1 MGTCF
6 SKKKRSSS
14 PLPLPLPPPA
24 ATGYGYVVGEDPNDN
39 KNKPKSVSVVA
50 EPGRVEMKAKKPER
64 KQEQIEEEEEDQET
78 QVQVKKEVFIIKH
91 RKSHDGRGDRD
102 CGKSS
107 LPQNQIQ
114 QQPSVSDGGAD
125 VAAAS
130 ASPPVPQ
137 IANSTAKTGTCNELV
152 DDVDKVV
159 KRVRTQ
165 SCNKEELDA
174 ILLQCGRLS
183 RSNSSGHNR
192 RYSGS
197 KRSYDFDAVDG
208 HVNVNEICHEDA
220 DADGADEMSAADKIR
235 RHRQSSR
242 SRPSSPSS
250 QGRRRRRTPSR
261 ERNQQQQQQQR
272 SSSRERRTSRS
283 PSKRSSS
290 QQNPS
295 ASSSSNANA
304 NANGN
309 NRPGKMVSVPAA
321 AISSVAMVEK
331 TTHINNGESA
341 ATIKRISVKRNVGSP
356 RAQSPARANARGAPN
371 EGQQQQQPSLSR
383 SSSRKAEQSPY
394 RRNPLAEID
403 PNSLAYPQ
411 PHTNNKTKREIQTE
425 EDIPVKEPT
434 NLLNQAPMQKPNLEI
449 NNNRTVPHGVNYI
462 TSGTS
467 TMDSNKAM
475 SANCSSKERQQNVP
489 AEEAKGQPQ
498 GKPQTLT
505 RSRSSRR
512 SRDLDFDPETATLS
526 NPAAPSLYT
535 SLLLQDIHNFH
546 QQNTPNVV
554 SVPPCVTKA
563 CSILE
568 AVADLNSATKST
580 LTDQLNKKATPGSG
594 YNCSLNANYNVVG
607 KSIADQPKD
616 PFVESEVV
624 VNDDLMEPSFHKY
637 VTVRRGTGALEGGG
651 ILDMED
657 QESSGSNSFVSGT
670 SHSQQHHWG
679 LSSSSWE
686 PNSADSTDSWTSR
699 SNTREEG
706 PNHRTTPLSFDLD
719 EAAKRRLSGRKRDSD
734 DHHQRNGGIGRG
746 RLAATNTKGL
756 HTIPGVAAAASM

>member
-14 PLPLPLPPPA
+14 PLPLPPPA

-39 KNKPKSVSVVA
+39 KNKPKSVSVVP

-64 KQEQIEEEEEDQET
+64 KQEQIEEEDEDQET
-78 QVQVKKEVFIIKH
+78 PVQVKKEVFIIKH

-102 CGKSS
+102 CGKSP

-130 ASPPVPQ
+130 ASASPPTPQ
-137 IANSTAKTGTCNELV
+137 IANSSTKTGTCNELV

-208 HVNVNEICHEDA
+208 QVNVNEICHEDA
-220 DADGADEMSAADKIR
+220 DADGMSAADKIH

-261 ERNQQQQQQQR
+261 ERNQQQQQQR

-321 AISSVAMVEK
+321 AISSVATMEK

-403 PNSLAYPQ
+403 PNSLAYAQ
-411 PHTNNKTKREIQTE
+411 AHTNNRTKREIQTE

-554 SVPPCVTKA
+554 SVPLCVTKA

-580 LTDQLNKKATPGSG
+580 PTDQINKKTTPGSG

-651 ILDMED
+651 LLDMED

-706 PNHRTTPLSFDLD
+706 PNHRITPLSLDGD
-719 EAAKRRLSGRKRDSD
+719 EAARRRLSGRKRDSD
-734 DHHQRNGGIGRG
+734 DHNQRSSGIGRG

>member
-14 PLPLPLPPPA
+14 PLPLPPPA

-39 KNKPKSVSVVA
+39 KNKPKSVSVVP

-130 ASPPVPQ
+130 ASASPPTPQ
-137 IANSTAKTGTCNELV
+137 IANSSTKTGTCDELA

-208 HVNVNEICHEDA
+208 HVIVNEICHEDA
-220 DADGADEMSAADKIR
+220 DADGMSAADKIH

-261 ERNQQQQQQQR
+261 ERNQQQQQR

-321 AISSVAMVEK
+321 AISSLATMEK

-341 ATIKRISVKRNVGSP
+341 ATIKRVSVKRNVGSP

-371 EGQQQQQPSLSR
+371 EGQQQQQQPSLSR

-411 PHTNNKTKREIQTE
+411 AHTNNRTKREIQTE

-434 NLLNQAPMQKPNLEI
+434 NLMNPVPMQKPNLEI

-467 TMDSNKAM
+467 TMDNNKAM

-498 GKPQTLT
+498 VKPQTLT

-512 SRDLDFDPETATLS
+512 SRDLDFEPETATLS

-568 AVADLNSATKST
+568 AVADLNSATKSNP
-580 LTDQLNKKATPGSG
+580 TDQINKKTTPGSG

-651 ILDMED
+651 LLDMED

-706 PNHRTTPLSFDLD
+706 PNHRITPLSLDVD
-719 EAAKRRLSGRKRDSD
+719 EAARRRLSGRKRDSD
-734 DHHQRNGGIGRG
+734 DHNQRSGGIGRG